1 MKALADLRQCPNWGG
16 EKVVNGM
23 KAVNII
29 SVNLQWLIFENL
41 EIMSSSRFQKIYKL
55 VGRGG
60 VGGEFLQAHLGN
72 LANYPVADFRKS
84 AMGGGFLQA
93 HVGNLANCPVADFR
107 KSATGGGNFCKCM

>member
-1 MKALADLRQCPNWGG
+1 MSKLGGG

-55 VGRGG
+55 VGRGCG
-60 VGGEFLQAHLGN
+60 WGLGGISAST
-72 LANYPVADFRKS
+72 FR
-84 AMGGGFLQA
+84 
-93 HVGNLANCPVADFR
+93 
-107 KSATGGGNFCKCM
+107 